1 MTVFIE
7 LTTDAFSET
16 FTRARDAAQK
26 ARRAGVDRAR
36 RPLRGLEIKDDTYA
50 FLKIVRSDGTEIKLI
65 DSSSPDG
72 TSTQYS
78 NFILQSVS
86 EARMEKHQIVETFG
100 EPYIYFFGEAPRFL
114 DVQAVLVDSLDFN
127 WYAEFWENYNKYF
140 RGTRSVELGARTY
153 LFYDDN
159 VVEGYVLMA
168 QAQKISDQPLQARLS
183 FRMFLTNYSNVT
195 FVGDPNFPVRASV
208 NLPPSVDLTTAD
220 AFTVGLA
227 ALGAATDAALAE
239 ARAIQAAAGA
249 RQQAGGFGG
258 GDKLSDSLRGGLQ
271 STGEPFTDGIMLNAF
286 RALGQTVGV
295 GARTKP
301 LRSLIADNFDE
312 YTALVPAPPQQ
323 TEQQQAEEDH
333 DGQPEAESFPAKSTQ
348 QANKYGANM
357 NSPNMFARLGI
368 GPRFTAQA
376 GFGVRGNGAPTASFG
391 VQNGA
396 FMNSSYRGGING
408 GLGFTGGFTAQA
420 SVGLTAQAGVGVG
433 ARANATLSLNASA
446 SFSAGAQAGIL
457 AQAQGLETVV
467 FSKQFSKVYGN
478 GVLVNGGIV
487 QGTGVGG
494 GIPQGISGGIGPN
507 GPGTLTQFTGGKG
520 FKTANGFTGAL
531 GYGQGLSGNGAAL
544 AVGGAPSA
552 FATVAAPGFL
562 DPSGQYGQNFGLLPG
577 QQPGE
582 EWPGQFSGAP
592 PPLGTASG
600 TFFIGPDGVSSSTN
614 TTGIFA

>member
-16 FTRARDAAQK
+16 FTRSRDAAAK

-50 FLKIVRSDGTEIKLI
+50 FLKIVRSDGSEIKLI

-72 TSTQYS
+72 ESTQYS

-127 WYAEFWENYNKYF
+127 WYAEFWDNYNKYF

-208 NLPPSVDLTTAD
+208 NLPPGVDLTTAD

-227 ALGAATDAALAE
+227 AVDAATDAALSE
-239 ARAIQAAAGA
+239 ARAIQAATGA
-249 RQQAGGFGG
+249 RQQASGFGG
-258 GDKLSDSLRGGLQ
+258 GDKLSDALRGGLTA
-271 STGEPFTDGIMLNAF
+271 TGEPFTDGVLLNAF
-286 RALGQTVGV
+286 RALGQTVGA
-295 GARTKP
+295 GARVRP

-312 YTALVPAPPQQ
+312 FTALLPPPPQQ
-323 TEQQQAEEDH
+323 SEQERAEEDH
-333 DGQPEAESFPAKSTQ
+333 DGQPEAEDFPTKSTQ
-348 QANKYGANM
+348 QANTYGANM
-357 NSPNMFARLGI
+357 NSPNMYARLGI

-376 GFGVRGNGAPTASFG
+376 GFGVRGAGAPMASFG

-396 FMNSSYRGGING
+396 FMDSSYRGGING
-408 GLGFTGGFTAQA
+408 GLGFTGGFTASA
-420 SVGLTAQAGVGVG
+420 SISLTAFAGVGVG
-433 ARANATLSLNASA
+433 VRANATVSVGVGV
-446 SFSAGAQAGIL
+446 SAGAQAGIL
-457 AQAQGLETVV
+457 ARAQGLEQLVY
-467 FSKQFSKVYGN
+467 SRQFSKVYGN
-478 GVLVNGGIV
+478 GVLINGGII
-487 QGTGVGG
+487 QGTGIGG
-494 GIPQGISGGIGPN
+494 GIPLGVSGGIGPN
-507 GPGTLTQFTGGKG
+507 GPGTLTMFTGGKG
-520 FKTANGFTGAL
+520 YKTANGFTGAL
-531 GYGQGLSGNGAAL
+531 GYGQGMSANGAVL

-552 FATVAAPGFL
+552 FSTVAAPGFF
-562 DPSGQYGQNFGLLPG
+562 DPSGQYGQNLGLLPG
-577 QQPGE
+577 QLPGE
-582 EWPGQFSGAP
+582 QWPGQFAGAP
-592 PPLGTASG
+592 PPLGTATG
-600 TFFIGPDGVSSSTN
+600 TFFIGPDGTSSSTN